1 MDSVHRKPALPLV
14 RLSLILPVI
23 QELDRRRVRAD
34 SVLAAS
40 GLVRDTVSDPDVFV
54 PPIVVHRFLEEA
66 ALAAKD
72 PYLCARVGETLD
84 DANWPPL
91 IDAISKAKTLG
102 EFLVRFIRA
111 AKDEASSAKHV
122 LEVGQRLA
130 FFREQR
136 TSEQEIAPAQ
146 NDAFTAAYV
155 LRLIRR
161 AAGPTWNA
169 QDVRLTVSDPAAL
182 PDRYMGTQVN
192 RGDRMGMTVSFPS
205 AWVLQPFDARGF
217 EESSSGRSGRADL
230 PVEFLQSLR
239 RALEPQLHAPNLN
252 VAFVSRLV
260 GMSRQ
265 SLQRKLRKKGTTLS
279 AEIGELK
286 KSRAIEELVQSDRSI
301 SEVAAAVGFRNPT
314 SFARAFKAWTGES
327 PREYRK
333 NQRGLLTDPSES
345 KPGTPVRS

>member
-14 RLSLILPVI
+14 RLSLLLPFVE
-23 QELDRRRVRAD
+23 ELDRRGLETNA
-34 SVLAAS
+34 VLKAS
-40 GLVRDTVSDPDVFV
+40 GLVRDALFDHDVFV
-54 PPIVVHRFLEEA
+54 PPIVVHRFLEDA
-66 ALAAKD
+66 ARAAGD

-84 DANWPPL
+84 DATWPPL
-91 IDAISKAKTLG
+91 VDAVSRARTLG
-102 EFLVRFIRA
+102 DFVIRFIRA
-111 AKDEASSAKHV
+111 AKDEATSAKHV

-130 FFREQR
+130 FFREKR

-169 QDVRLTVSDPAAL
+169 QDVRLTVCDPAAL

-205 AWVLQPFDARGF
+205 AWLLQPFDARGF
-217 EESSSGRSGRADL
+217 VESSSGR
-230 PVEFLQSLR
+230 PVRGDPPIEFLESLR
-239 RALEPQLHAPNLN
+239 RTLQPHLQAPNLD
-252 VAFVSRLV
+252 VAFVVRLV

-265 SLQRKLRKKGTTLS
+265 SLQRKLRAKGTTLS

-286 KSRAIEELVQSDRSI
+286 KRRAIEELVQSDRSI
-301 SEVAAAVGFRNPT
+301 GEIATSIGFQNPT

-327 PREYRK
+327 PREYRR
-333 NQRGLLTDPSES
+333 NRRVRLPDPSES
-345 KPGTPVRS
+345 RPGTPGRS